1 MLTNQPPE
9 QYQLFP
15 NLPIQGDDL
24 QQSTNL
30 VSNSRHRDEHTALKL
45 DSLVE
50 PTNMRVGHA
59 SLVGVG
65 PGDPELIT
73 VKALRVLRQ
82 ADVILYDSL
91 VNPIILDNARRDARR
106 IDVGKRC
113 GRHAM
118 SQMAIN
124 KLLLT
129 EVAAGNHVVRLKGGD
144 PFVFGRGG
152 EELEALRSV
161 GFEVDVVPGITTAC
175 AAAASLRIPLTHRG
189 VAQAIHFITG
199 HGAEDDSLIHDW
211 CALAQSGG
219 TLAIYMG
226 SKTIDRLA
234 ARLIN
239 AGLSSK
245 IPSLAIQNVSLVNER
260 HVQCSLDELRTQIK
274 HLDEDGPILILVGQV
289 MGLLN
294 EITESQKQPG
304 PATLRAA

>member
-1 MLTNQPPE
+1 MPAEQPPE
-9 QYQLFP
+9 QYLLFP
-15 NLPIQGDDL
+15 NLQSLHDDGGNMTTL
-24 QQSTNL
+24 GIGPCAQPEHDDDMANHSTRP
-30 VSNSRHRDEHTALKL
+30 ST
-45 DSLVE
+45 
-50 PTNMRVGHA
+50 MRIGRA

-91 VNPIILDNARRDARR
+91 VNPIILNEARRDARR

-118 SQMAIN
+118 SQLMIN
-124 KLLLT
+124 KLILA

-161 GFEVDVVPGITTAC
+161 GAEVDVVPGITTAC
-175 AAAASLRIPLTHRG
+175 AAAAGLRIPLTHRG
-189 VAQAIHFITG
+189 IAQAIHFITG

-211 CALAQSGG
+211 CALARSGG

-226 SKTIDRLA
+226 SKTIDRLTE
-234 ARLIN
+234 RLIQ
-239 AGLSSK
+239 AGL
-245 IPSLAIQNVSLVNER
+245 PPDMPALAVQNVSLPNEN
-260 HVQCSLDELRTQIK
+260 HVQCRVDAIAEQIGQ
-274 HLDEDGPILILVGQV
+274 LAAGGPILIMIGHVIALSNQV
-289 MGLLN
+289 AGW
-294 EITESQKQPG
+294 QPEQSV
-304 PATLRAA
+304 PFAA